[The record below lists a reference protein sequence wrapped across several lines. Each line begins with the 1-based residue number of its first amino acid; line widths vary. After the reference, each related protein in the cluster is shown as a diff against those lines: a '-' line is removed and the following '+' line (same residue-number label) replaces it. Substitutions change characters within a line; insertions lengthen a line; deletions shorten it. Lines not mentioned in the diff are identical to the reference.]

1 MIEEV
6 KVQKGTIIKSIPK
19 AYKDDYIIAGWTEVK
34 QNEYISAN
42 SDFVFKNND
51 TVFAYDN
58 SRYIKNIR

>member
-42 SDFVFKNND
+42 SDFVFKNN
-51 TVFAYDN
+51 
-58 SRYIKNIR
+58 K